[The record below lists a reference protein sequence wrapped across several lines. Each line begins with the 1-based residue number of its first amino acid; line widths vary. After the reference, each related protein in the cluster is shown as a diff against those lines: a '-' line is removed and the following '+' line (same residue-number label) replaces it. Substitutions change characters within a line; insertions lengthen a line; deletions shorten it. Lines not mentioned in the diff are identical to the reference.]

1 MKFFYSLVLFVLLL
15 SPIAHAQTN
24 FKSGY
29 ILNLKGDTIKG
40 DIDAR
45 EWDVNPDMVVFK
57 PNTGEEKTTY
67 TPSDIKGFG
76 VYNNV
81 DFEQHELP
89 ITLDYIDPNKAS
101 VSARP
106 KTEVRN
112 MFLKVVTTG
121 KALNLYSYTDLIKT
135 RFIVLN
141 KATRNAEELIYH
153 LYTDQNVSF
162 RRWLPQYKMQLQ
174 TYADAAQVSTP
185 ALNKQIQN
193 SRYQE
198 IELMNIVRAINQY
211 TGPVFVA
218 EKLFTTRFFV
228 GVSYLKSSLN
238 YQFNTPVKKGM
249 VHDAGPKIDA
259 GIDLIFNKKKGD
271 ALFRIELGYNES
283 NFNFL
288 VQDNSFAS
296 RNFFINFKT
305 ISVQP
310 QFIYN
315 VYSKD
320 KLKIFLDAGFIYN
333 NYSFNNYSI
342 YNYSTN
348 PPEIQHP
355 DAIDF
360 SGSTVRLLLKAGVVV
375 VKHFELN
382 VGYITKSEIPG
393 SNTSRF
399 DTGAYQAGFNFLF

>member
-1 MKFFYSLVLFVLLL
+1 
-15 SPIAHAQTN
+15 
-24 FKSGY
+24 
-29 ILNLKGDTIKG
+29 
-40 DIDAR
+40 
-45 EWDVNPDMVVFK
+45 
-57 PNTGEEKTTY
+57 
-67 TPSDIKGFG
+67 
-76 VYNNV
+76 
-81 DFEQHELP
+81 
-89 ITLDYIDPNKAS
+89 
-101 VSARP
+101 
-106 KTEVRN
+106 
-112 MFLKVVTTG
+112 
-121 KALNLYSYTDLIKT
+121 
-135 RFIVLN
+135 
-141 KATRNAEELIYH
+141 
-153 LYTDQNVSF
+153 
-162 RRWLPQYKMQLQ
+162 
-174 TYADAAQVSTP
+174 
-185 ALNKQIQN
+185 
-193 SRYQE
+193 
-198 IELMNIVRAINQY
+198 
-211 TGPVFVA
+211 
-218 EKLFTTRFFV
+218 
-228 GVSYLKSSLN
+228 
-238 YQFNTPVKKGM
+238 M

-296 RNFFINFKT
+296 RNFFVNFKT

-355 DAIDF
+355 DALDF

-375 VKHFELN
+375 IKHFELN
-382 VGYITKSEIPG
+382 VGYVTKSEIPG